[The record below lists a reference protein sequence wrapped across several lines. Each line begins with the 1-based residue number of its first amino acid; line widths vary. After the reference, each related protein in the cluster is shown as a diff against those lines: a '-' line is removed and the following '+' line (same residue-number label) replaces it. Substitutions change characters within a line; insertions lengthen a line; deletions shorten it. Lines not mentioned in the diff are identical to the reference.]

1 MGSDISPRSSTWK
14 TRVYLIGVGAGALFG
29 LISALLYSRAA
40 EEEAEKGGKPP
51 QIPTGTI
58 IGLLLSALALV
69 RQIAEAGNP
78 RK

>member
-1 MGSDISPRSSTWK
+1 MGSDISPKSSQWK
-14 TRVYLIGVGAGALFG
+14 TRVYLIGVAGGALFG
-29 LISALLYSRAA
+29 LVSALLYSRAA

-58 IGLLLSALALV
+58 IGLLLSALALT
-69 RQIAEAGNP
+69 RQIAEAGKP

>member
-1 MGSDISPRSSTWK
+1 MGSDISPRTNTWK
-14 TRVYLIGVGAGALFG
+14 TRVYLIGIAGGALFG
-29 LISALLYSRAA
+29 LVSALLYSRAA

-51 QIPTGTI
+51 QIPTGTV

-69 RQIAEAGNP
+69 RQISEAGNP

>member
-1 MGSDISPRSSTWK
+1 MGSDISPRSHAWK
-14 TRVYLIGVGAGALFG
+14 TRVYLIGV
-29 LISALLYSRAA
+29 ISALLYSRAA

-51 QIPTGTI
+51 QIPTGTV

-69 RQIAEAGNP
+69 RQISEAGNP